1 MPASP
6 KGLSVHV
13 FLPFSP
19 PHSRTLVW
27 MLARWGGW
35 WEPAHLVLLLRGTEP
50 FGSVTLHITLQNP
63 IVSLS
68 SFLLAG
74 KQQVLG
80 LCELVKFCE
89 HRPSTMPLRQ
99 VISERMPQPRVHVA
113 QHTGFPAPANSP
125 LLRLTAGTGNWS
137 VIRPQNTPGFRA
149 FVRGWGT
156 FWVRHTAFVLHCP
169 QVFFCHS
176 FTQPLP
182 NPPTLRCAHILQ
194 RAVPQLFLLPVWS
207 LRLLLHFACPP
218 FTLFVFEKA

>member
-1 MPASP
+1 M
-6 KGLSVHV
+6 
-13 FLPFSP
+13 
-19 PHSRTLVW
+19 
-27 MLARWGGW
+27 
-35 WEPAHLVLLLRGTEP
+35 LLLRGTEP

-149 FVRGWGT
+149 FVRG
-156 FWVRHTAFVLHCP
+156 
-169 QVFFCHS
+169 
-176 FTQPLP
+176 
-182 NPPTLRCAHILQ
+182 
-194 RAVPQLFLLPVWS
+194 
-207 LRLLLHFACPP
+207 
-218 FTLFVFEKA
+218 